1 MEKSN
6 DRKLEAKFSKAWIIR
21 WQFHAQD
28 KKDKLEKYGIKNQ
41 VIEILNSR
49 KDFDYVKEYV
59 ENLYRLHLLSFSE
72 KAYLENYK
80 FSRRNR
86 RQMFGGSI
94 PVFTN
99 YKTDLYR
106 DMMSCFRDKGMQ
118 DPEYLQLY
126 EKWKKYPNYISVGH
140 NPSLEAIKV
149 YDLQILSE
157 DATEILEWNE
167 PLENGERIHKTY
179 KIK

>member
-6 DRKLEAKFSKAWIIR
+6 DKNLEAKFSKAWIIR

-28 KKDKLEKYGIKNQ
+28 EKDKLEKYGIKNQ

-72 KAYLENYK
+72 KAHLENYR

-99 YKTDLYR
+99 YKTETA
-106 DMMSCFRDKGMQ
+106 FF
-118 DPEYLQLY
+118 
-126 EKWKKYPNYISVGH
+126 
-140 NPSLEAIKV
+140 
-149 YDLQILSE
+149 
-157 DATEILEWNE
+157 
-167 PLENGERIHKTY
+167 
-179 KIK
+179 